1 MSHVQRD
8 ERFANPPFIGRSF
21 FRRALSRPGETVALI
36 KTHLEHAERERQQQ
50 WDLLASKSATARG
63 LAEATFNRAV
73 RDVERQVTEAVDAA
87 PHLYGDWLEVGGTL
101 AATSTSVIEP
111 VAPAFVRVG
120 GARWSPQSNAP
131 LTMSGVH
138 VPALVRVRQNRGILI
153 KTDATGKDAAA
164 GMAQSIALR
173 LLLALSPGKL
183 RFTLIDPVGLGRN
196 AAGLL
201 HLADHDIKLI
211 NGRVWTQAQHIEQRL
226 LDLTEDMERVVLRIR
241 NKFANVEE
249 YNAQAGA
256 LSEPYRVLVVFDFPV
271 SFREDAARSLVSIV
285 QNGPL
290 YGVFPIIVW
299 NADEAPQHGVVPDE
313 FERTM
318 TVLRLHE
325 DRRIEVPG
333 WPTDAPSPVADD
345 IPIESIFTKLV
356 DRVGKHAKA
365 ADTVIVPFAEISPGL
380 DDPASWWAD
389 TSAKGLRVPLGR
401 MGVEKVRNLD
411 LGAGTAQHVLVAGK
425 TGSGKS
431 TLLHTAVLNLALQ
444 YGPDELELYLID
456 FKKGVEF
463 KPYADERLP
472 HARVI
477 AIESEREFGL
487 SVLQGLRAELDR
499 RGKAFRAAGVDHIA
513 AYRSKTGERLP
524 RVVLLVDEFQM
535 FFAEDDGMSADI
547 SRILDDFVRQGRA
560 FGVHVILSSQ
570 TLRGI
575 RYLSSSTVEQIG
587 VRIALQ
593 CSAEDSRLILAD
605 DNPAA
610 RNITRPGEAVYNG
623 MNGSIEGNDF
633 FQVAFLTDDERRR
646 HLQAIRRHHG
656 RVAPTDRREP
666 LVFEGN
672 APAKIEASDLLSR
685 VIDPTATDGARAS
698 ATALLGEP
706 TTIKDL
712 TSVRFPR
719 QAGRNLAFIGQNEQ
733 LASGLAT
740 AALAS
745 LCLTTPPGHARFVVC
760 DLMPPDRPDAFD
772 FDRLTQSNPHDMRIV
787 QPRQLEGVVREL
799 ASDVTSRMDGTTNP
813 TNVYLLLYGLQRAR
827 DLQRAEYA
835 DFGADPTPH
844 DMFTQVLQSGPE
856 VGIHT
861 ILWVDSYSSIDR
873 RVGSQVLREIDIRV
887 AMQMNSDDS
896 HRVVDSA
903 SAHRLGSGAAIL
915 YDIETGVAEKFRPFA
930 PPPSHW
936 LVELSRVLQSA
947 SRRST
952 QLR

>member
-1 MSHVQRD
+1 MSDVHVD
-8 ERFANPPFIGRSF
+8 ERFSDPPFVDRTF
-21 FRRALSRPGETVALI
+21 FRRALARPSETRALV
-36 KTHLEHAERERQQQ
+36 TAYLERAERERQRQ
-50 WDLLASKSATARG
+50 WSRIEQESASARG
-63 LAEATFNRAV
+63 LAEATFGHAV
-73 RDVERQVTEAVDAA
+73 QHVERQLADAIDAA
-87 PHLYGDWLEVGGTL
+87 PHLYGDWVEVGGTL
-101 AATSTSVIEP
+101 SATETSVVEP
-111 VAPAFVRVG
+111 VAPEFVRVG
-120 GARWSPQSNAP
+120 GARWSPGSTAP
-131 LTMSGVH
+131 LSIEGVH
-138 VPALVRVRQNRGILI
+138 VPALVRVRQNHGILI
-153 KTDATGKDAAA
+153 KTDADGKEAAA
-164 GMAQSIALR
+164 AMAQSIALR

-201 HLADHDIKLI
+201 HLSDYDIKLI
-211 NGRVWTQAQHIEQRL
+211 NGKVWTQAQHIEQRL

-256 LSEPYRVLVVFDFPV
+256 LSEPYRVVVLFDFPV
-271 SFREDAARSLVSIV
+271 SVREDAARSLTSIV

-299 NADEAPQHGVVPDE
+299 NTDEAPNHGVIPGE

-318 TVLRLHE
+318 TVVHCRKSGQV
-325 DRRIEVPG
+325 EVPG
-333 WPTDAPSPVADD
+333 WPFGTPTPVADD
-345 IPIESIFTKLV
+345 IPPESVFTRLV

-365 ADTVIVPFAEISPGL
+365 ADTVIVPFAEISYRL
-380 DDPASWWAD
+380 DEPASWWHES
-389 TSAKGLRVPLGR
+389 SAQGLRVPLGR
-401 MGVEKVRNLD
+401 MGVEKVRYLE

-444 YGPDELELYLID
+444 YAPDELELYLID

-463 KPYADERLP
+463 KPYAEERLP

-499 RGKAFRAAGVDHIA
+499 RGTMFRAAGVDHIA

-646 HLQAIRRHHG
+646 HLHAIRRHFDAS
-656 RVAPTDRREP
+656 APADRREP

-672 APAKIEASDLLSR
+672 APAKIEASDVLSR
-685 VIDPTATDGARAS
+685 VVGHTDTDGS
-698 ATALLGEP
+698 HSVSTALLGEP

-712 TSVRFPR
+712 TSVQFPR
-719 QAGRNLAFIGQNEQ
+719 QAGRNLVFIGQNEQ
-733 LASGLAT
+733 LASGLVA

-745 LCLTTPPGHARFVVC
+745 LCLTTIPNRARFVVC

-772 FDRLTQSNPHDMRIV
+772 FARLTQNNPHDIRIV
-787 QPRQLEGVVREL
+787 QPKQLEAVVREL
-799 ASDVTSRMDGTTNP
+799 AAEATTRMDAATDP
-813 TNVYLLLYGLQRAR
+813 TNVYLVLYGLQRAR
-827 DLQRAEYA
+827 ELQRSEYPDYDA
-835 DFGADPTPH
+835 GPSAH
-844 DMFTQVLQSGPE
+844 DLFTKLLQGGPE
-856 VGIHT
+856 VGHHMIV
-861 ILWVDSYSSIDR
+861 WADSFSSIDR
-873 RVGSQVLREIDIRV
+873 RVGAQVLRDIDLRV
-887 AMQMNSDDS
+887 AMQMNGDDS

-903 SAHRLGSGAAIL
+903 IAHRLGSGAAIL
-915 YDIETGVAEKFRPFA
+915 YDVETGVAEKFRPFA
-930 PPPSHW
+930 PPPAHW
-936 LVELSRVLQSA
+936 LVELSRVLTEA
-947 SRRST
+947 SNRPAHWP
-952 QLR
+952 

>member
-1 MSHVQRD
+1 VRYVRKD
-8 ERFANPPFIGRSF
+8 ERTTDPSFFGRSF
-21 FRRALSRPGETVALI
+21 FRRALARPRETRALAMSL
-36 KTHLEHAERERQQQ
+36 LERAERNWQE
-50 WDLLASKSATARG
+50 KARVIESEAAAARNN
-63 LAEATFNRAV
+63 AEETFDHAV
-73 RDVERQVTEAVDAA
+73 RGVERRISDAIESA
-87 PHLYGDWLEVGGTL
+87 PHLFGGWDEIGETL
-101 AATSTSVIEP
+101 AAATTSVAEP

-120 GARWSPQSNAP
+120 GTLWSPGPNAP
-131 LTMSGVH
+131 PSITAVH
-138 VPALVRVRQNRGILI
+138 VPALVRVRQNRGIII
-153 KTDATGKDAAA
+153 KTDGKGKACAAA
-164 GMAQSIALR
+164 MAQSTALR

-196 AAGLL
+196 ASGLL

-249 YNAQAGA
+249 YNTQAGA

-271 SFREDAARSLVSIV
+271 GFREDAARSLVSIV

-299 NADEAPQHGVVPDE
+299 NADEAPQHGVVPEE
-313 FERTM
+313 FARTM
-318 TVLRLHE
+318 TVIRLHE
-325 DRRIEVPG
+325 GGRIEVPG
-333 WPTDAPSPVADD
+333 WPVEAPSPVADD
-345 IPIESIFTKLV
+345 FPIESVFTKLV
-356 DRVGKHAKA
+356 DRVGEHAKA
-365 ADTVIVPFAEISPGL
+365 ADAVIVPFAEISRAL
-380 DDPASWWAD
+380 TEPASWWRD
-389 TSAKGLRVPLGR
+389 TSADGLRVPLGR
-401 MGVEKVRNLD
+401 MGVEKVRNLE

-444 YGPDELELYLID
+444 YSPDELQLYLID

-487 SVLQGLRAELDR
+487 SVLQGLAAELDR

-513 AYRSKTGERLP
+513 AYRSTTGDRLP

-646 HLQAIRRHHG
+646 HLQAIRRHHDSMSP
-656 RVAPTDRREP
+656 ADRREP

-672 APAKIEASDLLSR
+672 APAKIEMSDVLSR
-685 VIDPTATDGARAS
+685 VVGHKGADGASEAP
-698 ATALLGEP
+698 TALLGEP

-719 QAGRNLAFIGQNEQ
+719 QAGRNLALIGQNEQ
-733 LASGLAT
+733 LASGLVAS
-740 AALAS
+740 ALAS
-745 LCLTTPPGHARFVVC
+745 LCLTTPSGEARFVVC
-760 DLMPPDRPDAFD
+760 DLMPPDRPDAYAFGH
-772 FDRLTQSNPHDMRIV
+772 LTQGNPHNIRIV
-787 QPRQLEGVVREL
+787 QPKQLEGIVRDL
-799 ASDVTSRMDGTTNP
+799 AKDVATRMDAVTDP
-813 TNVYLLLYGLQRAR
+813 TNVYLFLYGLQRAR
-827 DLQRAEYA
+827 ELQRSDFASYDAE
-835 DFGADPTPH
+835 PTVH
-844 DMFTQVLQSGPE
+844 DLFTKVLQSGPE

-861 ILWVDSYSSIDR
+861 ILWADSFSSIDR
-873 RVGSQVLREIDIRV
+873 RVGAQVLRDIDLRV

-896 HRVVDSA
+896 HRVVDAA

-930 PPPSHW
+930 PPPRHW
-936 LVELSRVLQSA
+936 LVELSRVLQNTSKRTA
-947 SRRST
+947 PS
-952 QLR
+952 